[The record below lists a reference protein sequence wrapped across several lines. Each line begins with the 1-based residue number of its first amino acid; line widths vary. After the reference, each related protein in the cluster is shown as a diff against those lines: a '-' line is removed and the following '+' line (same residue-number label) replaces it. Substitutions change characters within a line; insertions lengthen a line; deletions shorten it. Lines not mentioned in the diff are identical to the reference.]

1 MVLHFMDNNRVEME
15 ESEGR
20 GGEAK
25 IGNHEGA
32 RVRKRG
38 QWAECGHCFI

>member
-15 ESEGR
+15 EGEGR

-25 IGNHEGA
+25 IDNHEGA
-32 RVRKRG
+32 RARKRG
-38 QWAECGHCFI
+38 